1 MSEVEEL
8 LQKSRRTLEEA
19 QHLWKGEYYDG
30 SISRAYYAMFHA
42 AEAALLAED
51 ITTSTHSGVHRMF
64 AKHFI
69 KTDVLPVQLSAYL
82 GQVFEARQSAD
93 YGDARLAQ
101 EEAEE
106 ALQKATAFVEQIE
119 AHLRGRS

>member
-1 MSEVEEL
+1 MSEVEDL

-19 QHLWKGEYYDG
+19 QHLWKNGYYDG

-51 ITTSTHSGVHRMF
+51 ITASTHSGVHRMF
-64 AKHFI
+64 GKHFI
-69 KTDVLPVQLSAYL
+69 KTGVLPTQLSAHL
-82 GQVFEARQSAD
+82 GQVFETRQLAD
-93 YGDARLAQ
+93 YGNTRLGQ

-106 ALQKATAFVEQIE
+106 ALRKAAVFIERIE
-119 AHLRGRS
+119 ALLQERS